1 MNNSKHNNMTDAPT
15 GPLLRGLSSESQTL
29 LTDPPLAAIYG
40 GRDNIID
47 ESLSTEEEEK
57 VSSQNDMSNTK
68 KSNRVMR
75 MRTKSVVR
83 TPEALELVT
92 SIFWRVIKTVISG
105 SSMSFLFDTIH
116 QSNASMIPS
125 FHPFFHLSQSESINI
140 VLHSLFLDGLVNSL
154 TTSTNNTLDTSNPS
168 PESASILKLITG
180 LAGIAYSFKKLPW
193 TSTLQADMVL
203 LIAGIVFALYV
214 GCQWQSIELK
224 SCGMVFATACAY
236 YRLAMRVPAD
246 EVLWQAGVVFIM
258 TVVFA
263 QLRKPLRV

>member
-1 MNNSKHNNMTDAPT
+1 MNNSKHNYMTNAPT
-15 GPLLRGLSSESQTL
+15 GPLFRGLSSESQTL

-47 ESLSTEEEEK
+47 ESLSTEEQEE
-57 VSSQNDMSNTK
+57 VSSQKDVKNIKEPS
-68 KSNRVMR
+68 RVME
-75 MRTKSVVR
+75 MRTKSVAR

-92 SIFWRVIKTVISG
+92 SIFWRVVKTVISG

-154 TTSTNNTLDTSNPS
+154 TASTNNIPA
-168 PESASILKLITG
+168 PASASMLKLITG